1 MATSLLLKYRF
12 CDLQVNPVSC
22 VSTERNL
29 RLQTVLGDSV
39 GETPIACIDE
49 LSPVSSGCEV
59 FPCHREHQLLTRV
72 YQPKIGSLAFLNEA
86 VVRGLVEALS
96 VPLFRIHACYHVGK
110 LLLLLLA

>member
-12 CDLQVNPVSC
+12 DDLQVNPVSC

-49 LSPVSSGCEV
+49 LSPVSSGYEV
-59 FPCHREHQLLTRV
+59 FPCHREHQLLTRLYPANTGRPPCLGEV
-72 YQPKIGSLAFLNEA
+72 ALTGIAEAFN
-86 VVRGLVEALS
+86 VHS
-96 VPLFRIHACYHVGK
+96 
-110 LLLLLLA
+110 